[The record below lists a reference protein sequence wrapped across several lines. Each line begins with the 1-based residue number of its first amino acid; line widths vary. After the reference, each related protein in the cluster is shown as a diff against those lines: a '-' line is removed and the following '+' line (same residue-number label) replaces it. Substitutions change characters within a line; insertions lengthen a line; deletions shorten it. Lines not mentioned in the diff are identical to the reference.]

1 MGCALTTRIVIDTIH
16 FVSIRAGVGADHDS
30 PMIDMLPIRQILL
43 AASVVLLASCSSD
56 SSTGGNSGTARVI
69 FVHAITDTGNVD
81 VRVATKLTVP
91 FTAVPYGGGTDYQSV
106 SSGTLSFTVQASPS
120 TGSDTPIPLSNLS
133 GIVAANGAALTIV
146 AAGQVKDTANARAV
160 GTTAYLDDIST
171 PASGQA
177 RLRIIN
183 ASSDAGAVDVYATAV
198 NAVQSVTPTF
208 AGVDFR
214 SAVTRTIPSGS
225 YTLTITPL
233 SNPATVLAQAGV
245 TMPSSTAQTVIVRGI
260 AGTLPPATPASRRI
274 TTTVTTNVAP

>member
-1 MGCALTTRIVIDTIH
+1 
-16 FVSIRAGVGADHDS
+16 
-30 PMIDMLPIRQILL
+30 MLPIRQILL
-43 AASVVLLASCSSD
+43 AASVALLASCSSD
-56 SSTGGNSGTARVI
+56 SSTAGNSGTARVN

-81 VRVATKLTVP
+81 VRVGTKLTVP
-91 FTAVPYGGGTDYQSV
+91 FTAVPYGGSTDYQRV
-106 SSGTLSFTVQASPS
+106 TSGTLSFTVQVSPS
-120 TGSDTPIPLSNLS
+120 TGTPIPLTNLS
-133 GIVAANGAALTIV
+133 GIAAANGAALTIV

-160 GTTAYLDDIST
+160 GTTAYIDDISI

-214 SAVTRTIPSGS
+214 SAVTRAIPSGS

-233 SNPATVLAQAGV
+233 SNPAIVLAQAGV
-245 TMPSSTAQTVIVRGI
+245 TLPSSTAQTVIVRGI
-260 AGTLPPATPASRRI
+260 VGTLPPGTPASRRI
-274 TTTVTTNVAP
+274 TTTVATNVAP